1 MLLSQLVSNLKT
13 NKLTQSFE
21 GYFIMMTTAL
31 DLRASKFPTVEV
43 ADFPVA
49 APKFTKS
56 AWDSGEGGDN
66 AIKVEVTDFPV
77 SAPKFTKSAWDSGEG
92 SGQGEG

>member
-1 MLLSQLVSNLKT
+1 MLTDVSLNSQ
-13 NKLTQSFE
+13 
-21 GYFIMMTTAL
+21 
-31 DLRASKFPTVEV
+31 ASTSPTIEV
-43 ADFPVA
+43 ADFLVS

-56 AWDSGEGGDN
+56 AWDSGEGGGN
-66 AIKVEVTDFPV
+66 AIKVEVADFPV